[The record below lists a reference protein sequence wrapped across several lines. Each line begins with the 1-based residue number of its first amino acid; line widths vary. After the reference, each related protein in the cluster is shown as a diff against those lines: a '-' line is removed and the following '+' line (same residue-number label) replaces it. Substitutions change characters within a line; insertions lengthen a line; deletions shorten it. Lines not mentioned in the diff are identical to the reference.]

1 MRLPRVL
8 EMTVFLLVAVVVLL
22 PRPDARVKPA
32 LKLDDADDRAR
43 VAELQAEL
51 LGKPADVDATL
62 ELADLLM
69 DGRRP
74 DFALAALEPAI
85 ERHPADHR
93 LYARRSLALADH
105 YEGGSAFTAA
115 DRAYALC
122 QAGSTAPCGE
132 GERARLGLL
141 RSSLEAIK
149 DFDMRKEP
157 NAVKE
162 RLIKGLRPAYIHK
175 NVAAPAGG
183 KAPPAPKTGPKT
195 APSGASKPAVR
206 P

>member
-22 PRPDARVKPA
+22 PRPDVRVKPA
-32 LKLDDADDRAR
+32 LTLHDADRAR
-43 VAELQAEL
+43 LAELQASL
-51 LGKPADVDATL
+51 LGKPGAPEATL

-74 DFALAALEPAI
+74 DFALAALSPAL

-93 LYARRSLALADH
+93 LHARRSLALADH
-105 YEGGSAFTAA
+105 FEAGPAFAAA
-115 DRAYALC
+115 DRAVALC
-122 QAGSTAPCGE
+122 SAGSTASCGE

-149 DFDMRKEP
+149 DLDMRKEP
-157 NAVKE
+157 NTTKE
-162 RLIKGLRPAYIHK
+162 RLIKGLRPAYLRK
-175 NVAAPAGG
+175 PTGAAGASG
-183 KAPPAPKTGPKT
+183 KAPAAPD
-195 APSGASKPAVR
+195 KPVQNPGVR

>member
-22 PRPDARVKPA
+22 PRPDVRVKPA
-32 LKLDDADDRAR
+32 LTLEDVDRAR
-43 VAELQAEL
+43 LAELQAEL
-51 LGKPADVDATL
+51 MGKPGEPEATL

-74 DFALAALEPAI
+74 DFALAALAPAI

-105 YEGGSAFTAA
+105 YEAGPAFVAA
-115 DRAYALC
+115 DRALTLC
-122 QAGSTAPCGE
+122 QAGSASTCGD

-149 DFDMRKEP
+149 DLDMRKEP
-157 NAVKE
+157 NTTKE
-162 RLIKGLRPAYIHK
+162 RLIKGLRPAYIRK
-175 NVAAPAGG
+175 PPSAAPS
-183 KAPPAPKTGPKT
+183 KKPAE
-195 APSGASKPAVR
+195 SGTQKPAVR